1 MHLLLWMSTHET
13 LYVENSLFLTRQ
25 SCGSST
31 SCPSIDLNP
40 KLQMAFDRQNPWW
53 AMKDEVDQYGEFIN
67 PTPPSKAFQ
76 TNLNGKSLPLR
87 NRPTETGISAGVDKQ
102 KYATH
107 QDKFWKYH
115 FYHAIDS
122 CISTVLSHRR
132 SPTVQTIPS
141 VHKVDSVRDNND
153 SVKSTPPPSDAP
165 DENEASRSFSA
176 EASNLSSSTG
186 AGGSKN
192 SQTGKRGPNSD
203 GQEDC
208 EKSDLA
214 RRKRRLPPNST
225 VSSPTFA
232 CHFHKKDPHKYCSFT
247 NERYR
252 NCIHP
257 RIPSIRRIKYDLI
270 PVNWGIYILIRDRD
284 HFKNHRI
291 AQCERCYTIFDSKAE
306 LVSHRGEEQ
315 MCNKGDPS
323 LKEGINDGEWEKI
336 EQLVKARAHPGRQDY
351 DKWYDIWGILFPET
365 QPPLTP
371 CKRHSILLQSIST
384 DIRKG
389 TGRRGC
395 LPPRFVVLM
404 TS

>member
-1 MHLLLWMSTHET
+1 
-13 LYVENSLFLTRQ
+13 
-25 SCGSST
+25 
-31 SCPSIDLNP
+31 
-40 KLQMAFDRQNPWW
+40 
-53 AMKDEVDQYGEFIN
+53 MKDEVNQYGEFIN
-67 PTPPSKAFQ
+67 PTPSSKAFQ
-76 TNLNGKSLPLR
+76 TSLNGKSLPLR
-87 NRPTETGISAGVDKQ
+87 NRSTETGISAGIDKQ

-107 QDKFWKYH
+107 QDKFWKYQ

-132 SPTVQTIPS
+132 SPAAQTIPS

-165 DENEASRSFSA
+165 DGNEASRSFSA

-186 AGGSKN
+186 AGGAKN

-208 EKSDLA
+208 EKSDQA
-214 RRKRRLPPNST
+214 RRKRRLASNST

-270 PVNWGIYILIRDRD
+270 PVNSGIYILIRERD

-371 CKRHSILLQSIST
+371 CKRHSIPLQSITT

-389 TGRRGC
+389 TGRRGY